1 MIGRLCITYHGQ
13 SASARTEVNQS
24 ERLRLMGR
32 MVFLF
37 ACLLLLVLQAHVARA
52 QTPDPLDQV
61 HDIAKQLNCPTCAG
75 RNLADCQTDTCTQ
88 WKQEIQNQL
97 AAGKSPQEVIDYFKA
112 RFGPTVLQE
121 PPKEGVVLALWL
133 LPVIGLIA
141 LGVGAAIFLRR
152 ITIRRSATAP
162 VTANAVSE
170 PADEYVARL
179 EEEVRKP

>member
-1 MIGRLCITYHGQ
+1 MTGRLGKPHHGKL
-13 SASARTEVNQS
+13 SRTDAGRS
-24 ERLRLMGR
+24 KRLGQV
-32 MVFLF
+32 VFLSLCILV
-37 ACLLLLVLQAHVARA
+37 CLTVLVLQAQVARA

-61 HDIAKQLNCPTCAG
+61 HAVAKQLNCPTCAG

-141 LGVGAAIFLRR
+141 LGVGAVIVLRR
-152 ITIRRSATAP
+152 TTARRSVTTPATAS
-162 VTANAVSE
+162 AIRE